1 MWLYENIFSTSL
13 CTSALTA
20 FTAGNAFSNLLL
32 LSLPQ
37 THIWRFR
44 GILICKRP
52 LPHQLF
58 IQVGGQDGGGIDAY
72 WTEQLRRH
80 LVYVYIYVYIYIHI
94 YIYGYCRSVLTC
106 KCAVGSSHEAWAISW
121 AVSWAVSSGG
131 RTQTGGDSLNTAD
144 ITCSRITRSHV
155 SWSRDQE
162 PIRRHKQTPWQ
173 WLILSCHTRGRMWG
187 GLWHRCCHCFTN
199 PVFSFPFVS
208 TQAVL
213 ELVF

>member
-13 CTSALTA
+13 CTTALTA

-52 LPHQLF
+52 LPHQTF

-80 LVYVYIYVYIYIHI
+80 LVYVYIYMYIYIHI
-94 YIYGYCRSVLTC
+94 YIWLLWKCFNMQVCSGILTRGLSHLLSHLLGGLLGG
-106 KCAVGSSHEAWAISW
+106 ADTNRRGFTEHGRHHLQQDHQVTRLLEPGS
-121 AVSWAVSSGG
+121 
-131 RTQTGGDSLNTAD
+131 
-144 ITCSRITRSHV
+144 
-155 SWSRDQE
+155 E
-162 PIRRHKQTPWQ
+162 PIRRHKQAPWQ

-199 PVFSFPFVS
+199 PVFSFPFVP